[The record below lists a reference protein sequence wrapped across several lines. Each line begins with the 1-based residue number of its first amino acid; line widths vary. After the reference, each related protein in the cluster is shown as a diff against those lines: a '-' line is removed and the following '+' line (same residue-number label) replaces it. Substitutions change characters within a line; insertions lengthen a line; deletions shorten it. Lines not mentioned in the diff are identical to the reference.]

1 MIKKFISIPHIVLFR
16 RSHNRAVIE
25 RDMLRWFQVYKPR
38 LKKHSVIE
46 TLVWLITEHPEFR
59 NLFYLRVGRFNRSL
73 GKLVLFVARWIYP
86 AIEPFGFSEPADIGP
101 GFFARAGLGII
112 VGARRIGE
120 NCWINPGVTLGY
132 KDASGDMPIIGN
144 NVYIGAGARVLGPV
158 TVGDN
163 AVIGANAV
171 VTKDVPPNCTV
182 GGVPAKIIKRDGLR
196 VREALHSS

>member
-1 MIKKFISIPHIVLFR
+1 MFKKIISIPHIVLFR
-16 RSHNRAVIE
+16 RSHNKAILE

-38 LKKHSVIE
+38 LRKQSVTG
-46 TLVWLITEHPEFR
+46 TLIWLLTEHPEFR
-59 NLFYLRVGRFNRSL
+59 TLFYLRVGRFNRPL
-73 GKLVLFVARWIYP
+73 GRLVLFVAKWIHP
-86 AIEPFGFSEPADIGP
+86 TIETFGFSEPADIGP
-101 GFFARAGLGII
+101 GFFARTGLGTI
-112 VGARRIGE
+112 VGARKIGE

-132 KDASGDMPIIGN
+132 KDASGDMPVIGN
-144 NVYIGAGARVLGPV
+144 NVTIGTGARILGPI

-196 VREALHSS
+196 VREALHS